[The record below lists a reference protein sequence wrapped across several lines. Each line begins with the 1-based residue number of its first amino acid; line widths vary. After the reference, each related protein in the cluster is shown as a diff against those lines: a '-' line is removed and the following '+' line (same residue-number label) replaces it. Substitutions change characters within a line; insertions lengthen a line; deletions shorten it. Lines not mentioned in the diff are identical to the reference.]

1 MSAIDRARKCGA
13 QRQAAAGWLAP
24 PPPRQQPEMLT
35 AALAL
40 AVAHSHVAVRGLDD
54 DSCWATTLL
63 SATSIAGA
71 VALPP
76 PDPLVPSATVAQCRA
91 ACCAAEFCVARP
103 GAWTR

>member
-1 MSAIDRARKCGA
+1 
-13 QRQAAAGWLAP
+13 
-24 PPPRQQPEMLT
+24 MLT

-76 PDPLVPSATVAQCRA
+76 PDPLVPMIQRDGGPVPRCVLRSGVLRRLEPGLAEA
-91 ACCAAEFCVARP
+91 AGLAVQPFRQP
-103 GAWTR
+103 RRS